1 MIKIMLNLIKLL
13 IELKINYFNNN
24 ILKLIMDKF

>member
-1 MIKIMLNLIKLL
+1 MLNLIKLL

-24 ILKLIMDKF
+24 TLKLIMDKF